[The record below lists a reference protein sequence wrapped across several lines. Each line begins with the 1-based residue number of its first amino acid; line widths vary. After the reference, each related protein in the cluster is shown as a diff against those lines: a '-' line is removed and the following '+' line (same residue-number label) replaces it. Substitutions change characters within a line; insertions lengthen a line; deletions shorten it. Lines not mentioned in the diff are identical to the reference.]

1 MMFNWL
7 SLVTGFFYI
16 ILGIAVILYKFF
28 IIFLEPNIAYPLG
41 GLLILYGL
49 FRIVRAIYRIRQD
62 WNHENKSFFYSF
74 FAAIIIFL

>member
-16 ILGIAVILYKFF
+16 VLGVVVIIYKFF
-28 IIFLEPNIAYPLG
+28 IIFLEPNIAYSLG
-41 GLLILYGL
+41 ALLILYGI

-62 WNHENKSFFYSF
+62 KNEV
-74 FAAIIIFL
+74 